1 MFLRESGYRTAG
13 KRDLMKEYPRLFV
26 LVFCVSVCAD
36 HAYSQNWL
44 KHVIME
50 QGHCDTEN
58 D

>member
-1 MFLRESGYRTAG
+1 MVG